1 MDDGKSH
8 LRASGRIL
16 EPIPSVK
23 NPRRNR
29 ESRKSSFTL
38 ILFRE
43 RERAM
48 LLRDYNCTEYYI
60 LQFPRVNRAAISE
73 ASAYYY

>member
-43 RERAM
+43 RAM
-48 LLRDYNCTEYYI
+48 LLCDYNCTEYYI